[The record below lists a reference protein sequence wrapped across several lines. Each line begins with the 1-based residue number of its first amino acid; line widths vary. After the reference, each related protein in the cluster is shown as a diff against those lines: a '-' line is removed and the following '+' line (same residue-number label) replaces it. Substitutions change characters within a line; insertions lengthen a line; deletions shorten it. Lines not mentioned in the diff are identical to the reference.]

1 MTDHEISQ
9 IAIKVANDTKFWTG
23 LIGVIGAVVGSVL
36 TIFGNFTVERFKE
49 RRQKKV
55 DDAREKILKTM
66 LEDHAFE
73 WRKLSTLAAVVGC
86 NEETAKNHLIAIGAR
101 GSEKNDGTWGLITRH
116 PLSEID
122 RKPST
127 QSSI

>member
-9 IAIKVANDTKFWTG
+9 ITTKIVNDTKFWIG
-23 LIGVIGAVVGSVL
+23 LVGVFGAIVGSFL
-36 TIFGNFTVERFKE
+36 TIIGNLSIELFKE
-49 RRQKKV
+49 RRQKKIH
-55 DDAREKILKTM
+55 DAREEILKTM
-66 LEDHAFE
+66 LKDHAFE

-86 NEETAKNHLIAIGAR
+86 NEKTTKNHLIAIGAR
-101 GSEKNDGTWGLITRH
+101 GSEKNDDTWGLITRH

-127 QSSI
+127 QPSA